1 MSLESVSFPNDLD
14 TANPVSGDL
23 RSEGDD
29 HLRNLKTAIKAAF
42 PGLAGRAWRKQTKSI
57 NYTVLATD
65 NMTLFNIATTGITL
79 SFTAAATLGNGH
91 LCFVY
96 ANGFNVTLDP
106 DSAELINGA
115 ATLVITSGNMATVF
129 CDGTGFVAA
138 QFPLVA
144 FVETLPV
151 TIIDAKGDLIGG
163 TAADTAGRLAVG
175 ANNKVLIADSTQS
188 TGMRWD
194 YQPVWLCFAVTTEA
208 DIVTTGTAK
217 FTFRL
222 PACTVLAARLSA
234 KTASSS
240 GLPAVDVNDDGVSI
254 FSPVLTMDENEKTS
268 VTATTPAVIANPTVA
283 DDSEMTVDVDTAGT
297 GTAGLKLYLQVK
309 YTG

>member
-1 MSLESVSFPNDLD
+1 
-14 TANPVSGDL
+14 
-23 RSEGDD
+23 
-29 HLRNLKTAIKAAF
+29 
-42 PGLAGRAWRKQTKSI
+42 
-57 NYTVLATD
+57 
-65 NMTLFNIATTGITL
+65 
-79 SFTAAATLGNGH
+79 
-91 LCFVY
+91 
-96 ANGFNVTLDP
+96 
-106 DSAELINGA
+106 
-115 ATLVITSGNMATVF
+115 MATVF

-194 YQPVWLCFAVTTEA
+194 YQPVWLCLAITTEA
-208 DIVTTGTAK
+208 DIVTTGAAK

-222 PACTVLAARLSA
+222 PACTILAARLSA
-234 KTASSS
+234 KTPSSS

-254 FSPVLTMDENEKTS
+254 FSSVLTMDENEKTS